1 MTFGPTLVSLLAAC
15 IFMSGCL
22 EPLAPRPHSAA
33 QPVIDPVAFFTGQTR
48 GEGTL
53 NRRFAA
59 GRELTVEGIG
69 RVLPDSALQLDQT
82 ITFRD
87 GSVETRRWLLRR
99 RGANGYMATLSD
111 ASGAVS
117 TDVAGNL
124 LHLRYKIRWPRVY
137 MEQWLYLDTDG
148 RTLLNYAEVSVLGIA
163 WLHLSERITR
173 PDPVDRRRIALP
185 AAR

>member
-1 MTFGPTLVSLLAAC
+1 MIG
-15 IFMSGCL
+15 GCL
-22 EPLAPRPHSAA
+22 APLAPRPHSAA
-33 QPVIDPVAFFTGQTR
+33 QPELDPVAFFTGPTR

-53 NRRFAA
+53 NRRSTA
-59 GRELTVEGIG
+59 GRQLTVDGVG
-69 RVLPDSALQLDQT
+69 RLLADSALQLDQT
-82 ITFRD
+82 IMFHD

-99 RGANGYMATLSD
+99 RGSNGYTATLSD

-137 MEQWLYLDTDG
+137 MEQWLYLDPDG

-163 WLHLSERITR
+163 WLRLSERITR
-173 PDPVDRRRIALP
+173 PDPVDQRPIARP

>member
-1 MTFGPTLVSLLAAC
+1 
-15 IFMSGCL
+15 MSGCL
-22 EPLAPRPHSAA
+22 APLAPRPDSAPE
-33 QPVIDPVAFFTGQTR
+33 PVLDPVAFFAGQTR

-53 NRRFAA
+53 HGRFAA
-59 GRELTVEGIG
+59 GSPLTVEGVG
-69 RVLPDSALQLDQT
+69 HFLADSALQLDQT

-87 GSVETRRWLLRR
+87 GTVDTRRWVLRR

-111 ASGAVS
+111 AEGAVS

-137 MEQWLYLDTDG
+137 MEQWMYLDPDG
-148 RTLLNYAEVSVLGIA
+148 RTLLNYAEVSVLGIP
-163 WLHLSERITR
+163 WLHLAERITR
-173 PDPVDRRRIALP
+173 PDPVDQRRIALR